1 MEPKELDGKLYY
13 PASYV
18 AELWGYKESTIARYS
33 NPSSGKVPGC
43 IRRDGVLYVPVGSIR
58 PITEPIA
65 QGLLWGIVGIKND
78 PSSFLDLTSFSI
90 DNSQLSPVL
99 SELSRLQYLKI
110 NDKEP
115 DLRKRLLDSQI
126 TDKGFSLIVYR
137 ARLSEEPTNKLTVDR
152 VSLALTITQTLLQL
166 AQAIHIL

>member
-1 MEPKELDGKLYY
+1 M
-13 PASYV
+13 
-18 AELWGYKESTIARYS
+18 
-33 NPSSGKVPGC
+33 
-43 IRRDGVLYVPVGSIR
+43 
-58 PITEPIA
+58 
-65 QGLLWGIVGIKND
+65 GIKND

-152 VSLALTITQTLLQL
+152 VSLALTITQTLLQI